1 MEERIM
7 HALKYNS
14 VILPVLLM
22 AACCIPVICGSASA
36 AEDAIAARTP
46 ETILSEAGSPPD
58 AEAVLELFRNAS
70 EWDAKH
76 VDVRYPSQDA
86 LIELGAT
93 SLEPV
98 LQQYLSSTDIRR
110 RITLNTIV
118 QEIGP
123 PAAVPLIPHTRAAD
137 AATRSNA
144 YALLGAVSV
153 AAQQENP
160 AAAGPFPED
169 ADTSAAF
176 LEGLRVESDETVL
189 RTILSSAGRLRDPE
203 WVNRIAPFLDHAAE
217 PVRLQ
222 AVIGLGYIPH
232 AAAAGALVRAL
243 DDNLGSVRQAAVFAL
258 SEPVLCELY
267 FDDLIALAESA
278 IPGHRRQLIVLD
290 ILKRYIS
297 IKLDRKELLGDD
309 RVDTINRICL
319 TLYPDSEGNDIFTRY
334 LDALSGHADVK
345 DYSTENS

>member
-7 HALKYNS
+7 HALKHIS
-14 VILPVLLM
+14 VTLPVLLM
-22 AACCIPVICGSASA
+22 AACCIPALCSSDAA
-36 AEDAIAARTP
+36 AENATAARTP

-58 AEAVLELFRNAS
+58 AAAVLELFRNAS

-76 VDVRYPSQDA
+76 VDVRYSSQDA
-86 LIELGAT
+86 LIELGAD

-98 LQQYLSSTDIRR
+98 LQQYLSSTDVRR

-118 QEIGP
+118 QKIGP

-137 AATRSNA
+137 AVTRSNA

-203 WVNRIAPFLDHAAE
+203 WVDRIAPFLDHAAE

-243 DDNLGSVRQAAVFAL
+243 DDDLGSVRQAAVFAL

-267 FDDLIALAESA
+267 FDDLIALAESTV
-278 IPGHRRQLIVLD
+278 PGHRRQLIVLD
-290 ILKRYIS
+290 ILKRYFRTKPGKSESPSDKYIDAAGR
-297 IKLDRKELLGDD
+297 LVDRLSAESDENDILKRYLELL
-309 RVDTINRICL
+309 
-319 TLYPDSEGNDIFTRY
+319 TR
-334 LDALSGHADVK
+334 AAGA
-345 DYSTENS
+345 